1 MFILYL
7 NKIQRTLLRAENGNT
22 EMKFTVVSR
31 DKELIQIA
39 DKYKTLASGQ
49 EGGTAQRLNKAS
61 IDIARLA
68 KLFV

>member
-1 MFILYL
+1 MTKTKQEPKQAPKKAKKVIGRVEIF
-7 NKIQRTLLRAENGNT
+7 A
-22 EMKFTVVSR
+22 
-31 DKELIQIA
+31 DAHKELIALA

-61 IDIARLA
+61 IDVARLA

>member
-1 MFILYL
+1 MTKKKEAPKKSKKVIGRVEIF
-7 NKIQRTLLRAENGNT
+7 A
-22 EMKFTVVSR
+22 
-31 DKELIQIA
+31 DAHKELIQIA